1 MPLGALGTAMPC
13 CQAGRANTVLTPPPV
28 APSLALV
35 SFHTTSLTIDA
46 PLAVSLVPPHAS
58 AFGLEAGKSTC
69 GWPSLSPS
77 PEPLS
82 PAAAVTVTPS
92 AAASSSAVCIASRE
106 GPVQLL
112 SGPAQLTDI
121 TVGLRAASCA
131 ARESAS

>member
-35 SFHTTSLTIDA
+35 SFHTTSLAIDA

-58 AFGLEAGKSTC
+58 AYGLEAGKSTC

-77 PEPLS
+77 PQPLS
-82 PAAAVTVTPS
+82 PAATVTGTPS
-92 AAASSSAVCIASRE
+92 AAASSSAGCIASRARP
-106 GPVQLL
+106 GQPS
-112 SGPAQLTDI
+112 SGPPQLIQI
-121 TVGLRAASCA
+121 TEGVRPASCGA
-131 ARESAS
+131 L